1 MYFKICDI
9 SNIYLQIFR
18 FHYFMIIVVYFT
30 FLIDIHQTLNY
41 QLLII
46 GLKITM
52 KGNMIKF
59 IFVINV
65 LKSVK
70 SSVFFLTKT
79 ITTVI
84 PLANLKVKGTHFI

>member
-1 MYFKICDI
+1 
-9 SNIYLQIFR
+9 
-18 FHYFMIIVVYFT
+18 MIIVVYFT

-84 PLANLKVKGTHFI
+84 PLANLKVKETHFYLEFAEFIDFMHHEGQ